1 MRGFAAIYQEPCEA
15 RIVSCM
21 LPIEKTW
28 RILMKKTVTI
38 ALASLL
44 VAAPAAGIAYAQ
56 DATVPMTSDSM
67 STGSISA
74 DNVNVVTLS
83 SLEADDSK
91 RGEAERLSLK
101 ANDPIT
107 MEKVQAELQGE
118 PGLAEA
124 LASKNV
130 QLQNVIE
137 IQTSGDGGKVVYVK

>member
-1 MRGFAAIYQEPCEA
+1 HLIMRGFAAICQEPCEA
-15 RIVSCM
+15 RPVSSM
-21 LPIEKTW
+21 LPIKTTW

-44 VAAPAAGIAYAQ
+44 VAAPAASIAYAQ
-56 DATVPMTSDSM
+56 DATMPMTSDSM

-101 ANDPIT
+101 AN
-107 MEKVQAELQGE
+107 
-118 PGLAEA
+118 
-124 LASKNV
+124 
-130 QLQNVIE
+130 
-137 IQTSGDGGKVVYVK
+137 

>member
-1 MRGFAAIYQEPCEA
+1 
-15 RIVSCM
+15 
-21 LPIEKTW
+21 
-28 RILMKKTVTI
+28 MKKTLTI

-44 VAAPAAGIAYAQ
+44 AAAPAASVAYAQ
-56 DATVPMTSDSM
+56 DATMPMTSDSM
-67 STGSISA
+67 STGSIAA
-74 DNVNVVTLS
+74 DDVNVVTLS

-118 PGLAEA
+118 PGLVEA
-124 LASKNV
+124 LTAKNV

-137 IQTSGDGGKVVYVK
+137 IQTAGDGGKVVYVK

>member
-1 MRGFAAIYQEPCEA
+1 
-15 RIVSCM
+15 
-21 LPIEKTW
+21 
-28 RILMKKTVTI
+28 MKKTLTI

-44 VAAPAAGIAYAQ
+44 AAAPAAGVAYAQ
-56 DATVPMTSDSM
+56 DATMPMTSDSM
-67 STGSISA
+67 STGSIAS
-74 DNVNVVTLS
+74 DDVNVVTLS

-124 LASKNV
+124 LTAKNV

-137 IQTSGDGGKVVYVK
+137 IQTSGNGGKIVYVK

>member
-1 MRGFAAIYQEPCEA
+1 
-15 RIVSCM
+15 
-21 LPIEKTW
+21 
-28 RILMKKTVTI
+28 MKKTLTI

-44 VAAPAAGIAYAQ
+44 AAAPAAGVAYAQ
-56 DATVPMTSDSM
+56 DATMPMTSDSM
-67 STGSISA
+67 STGSIAS
-74 DNVNVVTLS
+74 DDVNVVTLS

-118 PGLAEA
+118 PGLVEA
-124 LASKNV
+124 LTAKNV

-137 IQTSGDGGKVVYVK
+137 IQTSGNGGKIVYVK

>member
-1 MRGFAAIYQEPCEA
+1 
-15 RIVSCM
+15 
-21 LPIEKTW
+21 
-28 RILMKKTVTI
+28 MKKTLTI

-44 VAAPAAGIAYAQ
+44 AAAPAAGVAYAQ
-56 DATVPMTSDSM
+56 DATMPMTSDSM
-67 STGSISA
+67 STGSIA
-74 DNVNVVTLS
+74 TDDVNVVTLS

-118 PGLAEA
+118 PGLVEA
-124 LASKNV
+124 LTAKNV

-137 IQTSGDGGKVVYVK
+137 IQTSGNGGKIVYVK

>member
-15 RIVSCM
+15 RIVSSM